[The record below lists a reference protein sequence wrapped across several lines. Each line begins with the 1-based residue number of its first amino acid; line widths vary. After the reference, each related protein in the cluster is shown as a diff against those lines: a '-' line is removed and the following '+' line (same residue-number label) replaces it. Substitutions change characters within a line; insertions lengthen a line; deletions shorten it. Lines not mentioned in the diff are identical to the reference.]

1 MVLWLEMLVF
11 RNVNL
16 LQAVGFPHLLLY
28 KLNNEIAQLIIVRLV
43 FIVVVALTVF
53 DLPYDS
59 VKLVILGVNHV
70 AGAFN
75 CSLFVPQRLSLVFF
89 RLVFCFLLNL
99 DFFCLVCLVLILVFR
114 DHMNVF
120 WLLIVLRRLANQ
132 LLLWILLG
140 VF

>member
-1 MVLWLEMLVF
+1 MVLWLEMLVL

-28 KLNNEIAQLIIVRLV
+28 ELNNEIAQLIIVRLMFV
-43 FIVVVALTVF
+43 VVVALTVF

-59 VKLVILGVNHV
+59 VKLVILSVHHV

-89 RLVFCFLLNL
+89 RLVFCFL
-99 DFFCLVCLVLILVFR
+99 
-114 DHMNVF
+114 
-120 WLLIVLRRLANQ
+120 
-132 LLLWILLG
+132 
-140 VF
+140 